1 MSDWTDN
8 RDSTNFSVPE
18 DGVLCDG
25 PRECMVAVGV
35 DGPAAALDNV
45 AGGLGAAVVGGAG
58 LLALAAAVPDG
69 PATVRE
75 AGFDCLGLA
84 AIAGTVGLV

>member
-1 MSDWTDN
+1 
-8 RDSTNFSVPE
+8 
-18 DGVLCDG
+18 
-25 PRECMVAVGV
+25 MVAVGV
-35 DGPAAALDNV
+35 DGPAAALDKV

-75 AGFDCLGLA
+75 VVFDCLGFA
-84 AIAGTVGLV
+84 GIAGTVVLV